1 MGCSSTLFVHR
12 PAIGMVA
19 AANDTVVAR
28 YIVLGG
34 IGGDNGES
42 VNLTLESHD
51 EIPSLQYVAEAAVEK
66 LIHTVGMNVA
76 LVVNVE
82 HVLRKV
88 LGCLT
93 PDLLATG
100 FNIKA

>member
-1 MGCSSTLFVHR
+1 
-12 PAIGMVA
+12 MVA
-19 AANDTVVAR
+19 AAHDAVVASDV
-28 YIVLGG
+28 VLRG
-34 IGGDNGES
+34 IGGDDRET

-51 EIPSLQYVAEAAVEK
+51 LNPSLKNVAEATVEK
-66 LIHTVGMNVA
+66 LIHAIGMNVA

-88 LGCLT
+88 LGRLP
-93 PDLLATG
+93 PDLLAAR